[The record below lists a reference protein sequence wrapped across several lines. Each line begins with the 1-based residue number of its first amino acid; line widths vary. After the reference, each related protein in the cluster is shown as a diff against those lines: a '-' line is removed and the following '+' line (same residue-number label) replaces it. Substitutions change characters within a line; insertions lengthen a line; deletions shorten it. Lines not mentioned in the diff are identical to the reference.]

1 MTDNSTDA
9 LLKTRG
15 STHGEFSDHAR
26 VTQGLKEMARTGA
39 TWKDMNNSQRE
50 AVDMILHKVGRIV
63 CGNPN
68 FDDHWAD
75 IQGYAR
81 LAEKRPTILTPTTM
95 GGMLG
100 TTLGGHGQQTTI
112 QNAGDQ

>member
-1 MTDNSTDA
+1 MTENSTDA

-26 VTQGLKEMARTGA
+26 VTQGLKEMARSGA
-39 TWKDMNNSQRE
+39 TWKDMNDSQRE

-68 FDDHWAD
+68 FHDHWAD

-81 LAEKRPTILTPTTM
+81 LAELRPTILTEPTIGSIISTI
-95 GGMLG
+95 
-100 TTLGGHGQQTTI
+100 LGGQGQQTTI
-112 QNAGDQ
+112 QNGAQ